1 MTQSTLINY
10 FQCGKFLEFFELSK
24 YGFLI
29 ILYRVSC
36 LGRLLLYS
44 HCLDML
50 ACLMILFEDRSI
62 KYAEAFSIQC
72 LIIILVICYSRECWG
87 FEWIY
92 TNISHKFL
100 SSFVWMKFLKLR
112 ETIIWEEL
120 MRHKSSSLGMP
131 KAPQVNI
138 PRSIKHSSLGM
149 PR

>member
-1 MTQSTLINY
+1 LINY
-10 FQCGKFLEFFELSK
+10 FQRGKFSEFFELSK

-29 ILYRVSC
+29 ILYRLSC
-36 LGRLLLYS
+36 LIRLLL
-44 HCLDML
+44 CLHML

-120 MRHKSSSLGMP
+120 TRRKSSSLGMP